1 MTTITPDG
9 RDIARA
15 SKPERA
21 ESKFLRMTKDYWFL
35 VTVLTSALAS
45 VVYMLVFQVTP
56 WDTYTEIKNRREQV
70 AMHSD
75 IGYRL
80 LERGHYQL
88 AKTEFERSLDLDP
101 LDVSTQHGRYLSE
114 LFLSLASPTWD
125 AGVWSAVREP
135 LANLSSRGG
144 RDVAHIV
151 EKYLGD
157 VEAKIANAEGARQH
171 YEKALAQNPR
181 YLDALYTYGWF
192 HYSSQ
197 DPPDPA
203 AMERRFRPMTEIDPY
218 DYRGFHGLGY
228 ALYMQ
233 AVRAEDAGARR
244 RFAEMAAE
252 QGLTA
257 VKLGILQLNVT
268 MDFGEM
274 ARAVAPELSIMF
286 HQQGASLLDN
296 AETANL
302 EQVKQRLGAQLLMS
316 NQYVEIADDPQRR
329 SWVNYM
335 LALDHLAVARRLEA
349 AAGDS
354 SEARMNRAEHD
365 RLLQAARVLD
375 PRATVYPLYADQLAI
390 LDRLAPV
397 RSAVQ

>member
-1 MTTITPDG
+1 VTTITPDG

-45 VVYMLVFQVTP
+45 VVYMFVFQVTP

-101 LDVSTQHGRYLSE
+101 LDVSTQRGRYLSE
-114 LFLSLASPTWD
+114 LFLSLALPTWD

-144 RDVAHIV
+144 QDVAHIV

-157 VEAKIANAEGARQH
+157 VEYAISNHERARER
-171 YEKALAQNPR
+171 YENALALNPR
-181 YLDALYTYGWF
+181 YLDALSKYGWL
-192 HYSSQ
+192 HYEQ
-197 DPPDPA
+197 DPPDPV
-203 AMERRFRPMTEIDPY
+203 AMEPLFKVMTEVDPY
-218 DYRGFHGLGY
+218 NYRGFHGLGY

-233 AVRAEDAGARR
+233 AVKAEDADVRR
-244 RFAEMAAE
+244 RFAETAAE

-274 ARAVAPELSIMF
+274 ARAVAPELSIVF
-286 HQQGASLLDN
+286 HQQGQNLLNN
-296 AETANL
+296 AATADL
-302 EQVKQRLGAQLLMS
+302 AQVKQALGAQLLMS
-316 NQYVEIADDPQRR
+316 RQYVSIADDPQRR
-329 SWVNYM
+329 SWINYM
-335 LALDHLAVARRLEA
+335 LALDHLAIARRLEA
-349 AAGDS
+349 GAGDS
-354 SEARMNRAEHD
+354 PGARMNRAEHD
-365 RLLQAARVLD
+365 RLLTEARVLD
-375 PRATVYPLYADQLAI
+375 PRGSVYPIYADQLAI

-397 RSAVQ
+397 RPAIQ